1 MTSNA
6 DIARSMADNMTHS
19 AVPLYGK
26 RLRLPDRGAII
37 GIIKEL
43 RRLFFPAYFGDPQ
56 LMALPAEN
64 YAALLLERIET
75 ALTAQIAL
83 ALPEDQSFAPRED
96 FDLCTQFDRF
106 PFALPVR
113 YTPDGRKYI
122 EKAMV
127 L

>member
-83 ALPEDQSFAPRED
+83 ALPLR
-96 FDLCTQFDRF
+96 
-106 PFALPVR
+106 
-113 YTPDGRKYI
+113 DGGTVTLVDYASAGKTWETKI
-122 EKAMV
+122 AAWIKCE
-127 L
+127 

>member
-6 DIARSMADNMTHS
+6 DIARSMADTMTHS

-56 LMALPAEN
+56 LMTLPAEN
-64 YAALLLERIET
+64 YVALLLERIET
-75 ALTAQIAL
+75 ALSAQIADPRDTG
-83 ALPEDQSFAPRED
+83 AAAPHPAD
-96 FDLCTQFDRF
+96 AD
-106 PFALPVR
+106 
-113 YTPDGRKYI
+113 DGHRGH
-122 EKAMV
+122 
-127 L
+127 LRR

>member
-64 YAALLLERIET
+64 YAALLLDREEIDNRFIWHD
-75 ALTAQIAL
+75 AIKVIPVYIIVVYVIAL
-83 ALPEDQSFAPRED
+83 GCSYILP
-96 FDLCTQFDRF
+96 
-106 PFALPVR
+106 
-113 YTPDGRKYI
+113 
-122 EKAMV
+122 
-127 L
+127 